1 MPRASLQI
9 LLAIV
14 LGMAATYYWDPRT
27 APMADPGTSERRQAL
42 PRSYL
47 QAPLSWTYNEQGYL
61 TDILEAT
68 SVEQYPQ
75 RDESLIEAP
84 RFYAHSG
91 DDKTWSA
98 SAVRGSFR
106 HSTETLTLLENVS
119 LSHDQTGARLETE
132 AMDIDLDAKTATA
145 RNPVTITFDD
155 NVTRADGMIARLELE
170 TITLMPN
177 VESIYVQPPSR

>member
-1 MPRASLQI
+1 MMPRASLQM

-14 LGMAATYYWDPRT
+14 LGVAATYYWDPRT
-27 APMADPGTSERRQAL
+27 APLPDPDTSERRQAL
-42 PRSYL
+42 PRTYL
-47 QAPLSWTYNEQGYL
+47 QAPRSWTYNEQGNL
-61 TDILEAT
+61 TDILEAA

-98 SAVRGSFR
+98 TASRGIFR
-106 HSTETLTLLENVS
+106 QSTGILSLSEDVS
-119 LSHDQTGARLETE
+119 LAHDQTGARLETA
-132 AMDIDLDAKTATA
+132 AMDIHLDTKTASS
-145 RNPVTITFDD
+145 RSQVKITYDD
-155 NVTRADGMIARLELE
+155 NVTRADGMIARLEME

-177 VESIYVQPPSR
+177 VESIYVQPR

>member
-14 LGMAATYYWDPRT
+14 LGMAATYYWDPR
-27 APMADPGTSERRQAL
+27 AARVADPDTSARRPAL
-42 PRSYL
+42 PQAYL
-47 QAPLSWTYNEQGYL
+47 QSPLSWTYNEQGYL
-61 TDILEAT
+61 TDILEAA

-98 SAVRGSFR
+98 TAARGRFQN
-106 HSTETLTLLENVS
+106 STEILTLLENVS
-119 LSHDQTGARLETE
+119 LSHDQTGARVETAE
-132 AMDIDLDAKTATA
+132 MDIDLDTKTATS

-155 NVTRADGMIARLELE
+155 NVTRADGMIARLETE
-170 TITLMPN
+170 TLMLMPN
-177 VESIYVQPPSR
+177 VESIYVQPPPR

>member
-27 APMADPGTSERRQAL
+27 GQVADPDTSARRQAL
-42 PRSYL
+42 PRAYL
-47 QAPLSWTYNEQGYL
+47 QSPLSRTYNEQGNL
-61 TDILEAT
+61 TDILEAA

-84 RFYAHSG
+84 RFYALSG

-98 SAVRGSFR
+98 TAARGSFR
-106 HSTETLTLLENVS
+106 HSTETLTLLDNVS
-119 LSHDQTGARLETE
+119 LSHDQTGARV
-132 AMDIDLDAKTATA
+132 ATA
-145 RNPVTITFDD
+145 ITYDD
-155 NVTRADGMIARLELE
+155 NVTRADGMIARLEME

-177 VESIYVQPPSR
+177 VESIYVQPPPR

>member
-1 MPRASLQI
+1 MPRPSLQI

-27 APMADPGTSERRQAL
+27 AQLADPDTSARREAL

-47 QAPLSWTYNEQGYL
+47 QAPLSWTYNEQGNL
-61 TDILEAT
+61 TDILEAA

-98 SAVRGSFR
+98 TAERGRFR
-106 HSTETLTLLENVS
+106 HSTETLTLLENVT
-119 LSHDQTGARLETE
+119 LSHDQTGARLETA
-132 AMDIDLDAKTATA
+132 AMDIDLDAKTATSH
-145 RNPVTITFDD
+145 NPVTITYDD
-155 NVTRADGMIARLELE
+155 NITRADGMIARLEVE

-177 VESIYVQPPSR
+177 VESIYVQRPPR

>member
-27 APMADPGTSERRQAL
+27 APVADPDTSARRQAL

-47 QAPLSWTYNEQGYL
+47 QAPLSWTYNEQGSL
-61 TDILEAT
+61 TEILEAT

-75 RDESLIEAP
+75 RDESLIDAP

-98 SAVRGSFR
+98 TAARGSFR

-119 LSHDQTGARLETE
+119 LSHDQTGARLETA
-132 AMDIDLDAKTATA
+132 AMDIDLDARTATS
-145 RNPVTITFDD
+145 RTPVTITYED

-177 VESIYVQPPSR
+177 VESIYVQRPPR

>member
-27 APMADPGTSERRQAL
+27 GQVADPDTSARRQGL
-42 PRSYL
+42 PRAYL
-47 QAPLSWTYNEQGYL
+47 QSPLSRTYNEQGNL
-61 TDILEAT
+61 TDILEAA

-84 RFYAHSG
+84 RFYALSG

-98 SAVRGSFR
+98 TAARGSFR
-106 HSTETLTLLENVS
+106 HSTETLTLLDNVS
-119 LSHDQTGARLETE
+119 LSHDQTGARVATAAL
-132 AMDIDLDAKTATA
+132 DIDLDTKTATS
-145 RNPVTITFDD
+145 RNPVTITYDD
-155 NVTRADGMIARLELE
+155 NVTRADGMIARLEME

-177 VESIYVQPPSR
+177 VESIYVQPPPR